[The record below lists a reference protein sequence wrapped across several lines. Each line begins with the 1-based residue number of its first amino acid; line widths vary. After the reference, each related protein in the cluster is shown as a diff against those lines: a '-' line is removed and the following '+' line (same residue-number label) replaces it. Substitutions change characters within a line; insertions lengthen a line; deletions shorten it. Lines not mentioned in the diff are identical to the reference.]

1 MYNLCNLE
9 LLKNMSKIYKIIL
22 FSFIAMTFG
31 IIGYY
36 FFAISNESLN
46 NGENFFVPSA
56 TDPDIKIKTKNGKVK
71 IKNIYQNPL
80 ENLSLNGIT
89 FLENDNYS
97 ADFYPQDQGFLLV
110 IKNSDVQSARDM
122 LEKDFL
128 EKLGI
133 SEEDA
138 CKLKVS
144 LSVPYSVNKELAG
157 GEYGLSFC
165 PNGKKFFEN

>member
-22 FSFIAMTFG
+22 FSFIVFSLG
-31 IIGYY
+31 IVGYY
-36 FFAISNESLN
+36 FFAISKNE
-46 NGENFFVPSA
+46 GDNFSVPSP
-56 TDPDIKIKTKNGKVK
+56 TDPYIELKTKKGKVK
-71 IKNIYQNPL
+71 INNIYTNPL
-80 ENLSLNGIT
+80 ENLSQSGIT

-110 IKNSDVQSARDM
+110 IKDSDVQSARDM

-128 EKLGI
+128 ETLGI